1 MIHGKSC
8 KLIRDL
14 IELLL
19 SGAVVLGMEGLTVL
33 VVDEVLL

>member
-1 MIHGKSC
+1 MIHGKIC

-19 SGAVVLGMEGLTVL
+19 SGAVALGMEGLTVL